1 MKKVLNSRYFVP
13 VVFVI
18 VAFTWY
24 KIHQAD
30 RHNKRYKCETKKL
43 DIRGVITK
51 KAGRGGYE
59 SILVNNDT
67 NWLSFNVSA
76 DAKYR
81 KGFGKYHYDEVG
93 DSIIKKAGSDEVIIK
108 NGDSICILTI
118 DCGE

>member
-13 VVFVI
+13 VVFLLMASI
-18 VAFTWY
+18 WY
-24 KIHQAD
+24 RIYQAD
-30 RHNKRYKCETKKL
+30 RNNKRYKYETKKL
-43 DIRGVITK
+43 ELRGVITK

-93 DSIIKKAGSDEVIIK
+93 DSIIKKAGSDEVVIK